1 MLVGMPGTMVAL
13 HTLPRERPGALRASP
28 PGPEGRL
35 YLHMRPYEI
44 MIILDP
50 TLDDETVRAEVD
62 RATDLI
68 RTKGGEPGRVERWG
82 KRRLAYEIRKHRE
95 GNYVVVSAQSEPSVM
110 SDLDRQLTL
119 ADGVLRHKVVHL
131 PEKALGKPARPL
143 GTVGPDDG
151 APPTSPTSS
160 ASPTSEPAAPTPAPA
175 AVTAE

>member
-1 MLVGMPGTMVAL
+1 
-13 HTLPRERPGALRASP
+13 
-28 PGPEGRL
+28 
-35 YLHMRPYEI
+35 MRPYEV

-62 RATDLI
+62 RATELI
-68 RTKGGEPGRVERWG
+68 KARGGTPGRVERWG

-95 GNYVVVSAQSEPSVM
+95 GNYVLVSAQAEPATM

-143 GTVGPDDG
+143 STTGPDEG
-151 APPTSPTSS
+151 A
-160 ASPTSEPAAPTPAPA
+160 PTSEPVPPTPAPA
-175 AVTAE
+175 TVAAE

>member
-1 MLVGMPGTMVAL
+1 
-13 HTLPRERPGALRASP
+13 
-28 PGPEGRL
+28 
-35 YLHMRPYEI
+35 MRPYEV

-62 RATDLI
+62 RTTELI
-68 RTKGGEPGRVERWG
+68 KTKGGEPGRVERWG

-95 GNYVVVSAQSEPSVM
+95 GNYVLVQAQAEPSVM
-110 SDLDRQLTL
+110 SDLDRALTL

-151 APPTSPTSS
+151 APLTSPTS
-160 ASPTSEPAAPTPAPA
+160 ASPLTSPSSAEPAAPTPAPDNTIA
-175 AVTAE
+175 AGAVTDSVAAE

>member
-1 MLVGMPGTMVAL
+1 
-13 HTLPRERPGALRASP
+13 
-28 PGPEGRL
+28 
-35 YLHMRPYEI
+35 MRPYEV

-50 TLDDETVRAEVD
+50 TLDDEAVRTEVD
-62 RATDLI
+62 RATELI
-68 RTKGGEPGRVERWG
+68 KAKGGEPGRVERWG

-110 SDLDRQLTL
+110 TDLDRQLTL

-151 APPTSPTSS
+151 APLTSPTSG
-160 ASPTSEPAAPTPAPA
+160 EPAAPTPAPA
-175 AVTAE
+175 AVTAGAVTDDTVTAGAVTEDTVAAGAVTDTVAAE

>member
-1 MLVGMPGTMVAL
+1 
-13 HTLPRERPGALRASP
+13 
-28 PGPEGRL
+28 
-35 YLHMRPYEI
+35 MRPYEV

-50 TLDDETVRAEVD
+50 TLDDETVRTEVD

-68 RTKGGEPGRVERWG
+68 KARGGNPGRVERWG

-95 GNYVVVSAQSEPSVM
+95 GNYVLVSAQAEPATM

-143 GTVGPDDG
+143 STVGPDDG
-151 APPTSPTSS
+151 A
-160 ASPTSEPAAPTPAPA
+160 PTSEPAAPTPAPA
-175 AVTAE
+175 AVAAGATTGNTVAATE